1 MKPSPFF
8 VLGYVG
14 FFHRM
19 NSYGLSLWLA
29 GAALESLILAR
40 ALIVGWFRKYPFFF
54 GYLASV
60 FLQDIILL
68 LVYIHKFKYYR
79 PAYWFA
85 EFLSLLMGCALTW
98 EIFRLVLGR
107 YPGAGRMARNV
118 LFLLLILVS
127 SRDLVGVWNGGVPW
141 AGTFLETERNLRG
154 IQAISL
160 IVLALLIA
168 YYRVPLLRHAKGIF
182 AGYGIFIASI
192 VMTLTLRASIG
203 QSFQTAWTFLQ
214 PLSFAAALS
223 IWCVSL
229 WNDEPV
235 LVEVSSPKIEQ
246 DYQALAL
253 LTRKVLLEARG
264 YLNKAMRS

>member
-1 MKPSPFF
+1 
-8 VLGYVG
+8 
-14 FFHRM
+14 M
-19 NSYGLSLWLA
+19 NSYALSLWLA
-29 GAALESLILAR
+29 GVALESLILAR
-40 ALIVGWFRKYPFFF
+40 ALILGWFRKYPFFF

-68 LVYIHKFKYYR
+68 LVYVRKFTYYT

-85 EFLSLLMGCALTW
+85 EFLSLLMGCGLTW

-118 LFLLLILVS
+118 LSFLLILVF
-127 SRDLVGVWNGGVPW
+127 SRGLVEVWNGGLPW
-141 AGTFLETERNLRG
+141 AATFVELERNLRA
-154 IQAISL
+154 IQALSL
-160 IVLALLIA
+160 MALALLIV
-168 YYRVPLLRHAKGIF
+168 YYRVPLFRHAKGIF

-203 QSFQTAWTFLQ
+203 QPFQTAWHFLQ
-214 PLSFAAALS
+214 PLSFAAALG

-229 WNDEPV
+229 WNDEKV
-235 LVEVSSPKIEQ
+235 LVRVSSPNIEQ

-253 LTRKVLLEARG
+253 LTRKGLLQARG
-264 YLNKAMRS
+264 FLDKAMRS